1 MRSAVTV
8 RLGLTAC
15 GMILSLASCNRTR
28 ADRAGDTGAVTLDSS
43 GEGAAGATVKG
54 KVPLSTKSEEARKL
68 YDEGVALFDQVRFH
82 DARQKFIQAEAKD
95 PNFAMAHYQ
104 LAITST
110 STNDAQEHL
119 KKAVALADQATEG
132 ERLQI
137 QALQAAFNGDPA
149 KSLEYTKQASQKY
162 PDDERLHTFLAFAYS
177 GQQDNE
183 KAIDELNK
191 AIELNPD
198 YSAAYN
204 ALGYAYRAQNKN
216 DEAEKAFKK
225 YIELVPNDPNP
236 YDSYAELLLKTG
248 RFDESIA
255 QYRKALSID
264 PHFVGSHF
272 GIVANLIYQGKH
284 DQALAEAQK
293 LASAARND
301 GERRQ
306 AYFARAL
313 VYADQ
318 GKTDLA
324 VKELEKEYAI
334 ASKAGDNAQMAGDVE
349 NMGFVL
355 LNAGRPDQAAKR
367 FQQALDMVANSTL
380 PAEAKED
387 LKLGHRYDLA
397 RLALA
402 KGDLATAKSEAEAYQ
417 KGAEAKDNELRI
429 KQAHELN
436 GTIAIKEKDYDK
448 AIGELEKASQQDP
461 YVIYQLAT
469 AYEGKGDKAKAGEL
483 YQQAA
488 QAYILPTFN
497 YVLIRSKAKQKAA
510 APTTA

>member
-1 MRSAVTV
+1 MSYAVTV

-15 GMILSLASCNRTR
+15 GMILSLASCNRTK
-28 ADRAGDTGAVTLDSS
+28 ADSSSDTGVVTMDSS
-43 GEGAAGATVKG
+43 GERAAGATVKG
-54 KVPLSTKSEEARKL
+54 KVPLSTRSDEARKL

-82 DARQKFIQAEAKD
+82 DARQKFLQAEAKD
-95 PNFAMAHYQ
+95 PDFAMAHYQ

-110 STNDAQEHL
+110 STKDAQEHL
-119 KKAVALADQATEG
+119 KQAVALADKATEG

-137 QALQAAFNGDPA
+137 QALQAGFNGDPA
-149 KSLEYTKQASQKY
+149 KSLQYTKEASQKY
-162 PDDERLHTFLAFAYS
+162 PDDERLHTFLAFSYQQ
-177 GQQDNE
+177 QQDTE

-198 YSAAYN
+198 FSAAYN
-204 ALGYAYRAQNKN
+204 ALGYAYRAENKN
-216 DEAEKAFKK
+216 DEAEKAFQK

-272 GIVANLIYQGKH
+272 GIVGNLIYQGKH
-284 DQALAEAQK
+284 DQGIAESQK
-293 LASAARND
+293 LEKAARND
-301 GERRQ
+301 GERRT
-306 AYFARAL
+306 AHFARAL

-334 ASKAGDNAQMAGDVE
+334 AAKAGDNAQMAGDVE
-349 NMGFVL
+349 NIGFIL
-355 LNAGRPDQAAKR
+355 LNAGRTDQAAKR

-380 PAEAKED
+380 PPDAKED
-387 LKLGHRYDLA
+387 IKLGYRYDQA

-402 KGDLATAKSEAEAYQ
+402 KGDLNTAKSEAEAYQ
-417 KGAEAKDNELRI
+417 KGAEAKDNEIRI
-429 KQAHELN
+429 KQAHELS

-461 YVIYQLAT
+461 YVVYQLAQ
-469 AYEGKGDKAKAGEL
+469 AYEGKGHKAKAAEL

-488 QAYILPTFN
+488 EAYILPTFN

-510 APTTA
+510 AQPTA

>member
-1 MRSAVTV
+1 MHSAVTL

-15 GMILSLASCNRTR
+15 GIILSLGSCNRPK
-28 ADRAGDTGAVTLDSS
+28 AEGAGDTGVVSMDSS
-43 GEGAAGATVKG
+43 GERAAGATVKG
-54 KVPLSTKSEEARKL
+54 KVPLSTKSEDARKL
-68 YDEGVALFDQVRFH
+68 YDEGVARFDQVRFH

-95 PNFAMAHYQ
+95 PEFAMAHYQ

-119 KKAVALADQATEG
+119 KQAVALADKATEG

-149 KSLEYTKQASQKY
+149 KSLEYTRQASEKY
-162 PDDERLHTFLAFAYS
+162 PDDERLHTFLAFSYS
-177 GQQDNE
+177 GQQDND
-183 KAIDELNK
+183 KAIGELNK

-204 ALGYAYRAQNKN
+204 ALGYAYRNQNKN

-264 PHFVGSHF
+264 PHFIGSHF
-272 GIVANLIYQGKH
+272 GIVGNLVYQGKH
-284 DQALAEAQK
+284 DQAIAESQK
-293 LASAARND
+293 LEKASRND
-301 GERRQ
+301 GERRT
-306 AYFARAL
+306 ARFARAL

-334 ASKAGDNAQMAGDVE
+334 AAKAGDNAQMAGDVE

-355 LNAGRPDQAAKR
+355 LNAGRTDQAAKR

-387 LKLGHRYDLA
+387 LGLGHRYDMA

-402 KGDLATAKSEAEAYQ
+402 KGDLAAAKAEAEAYQ

-448 AIGELEKASQQDP
+448 ATGELEKASQQDP
-461 YVIYQLAT
+461 YVTYLLAT

-483 YQQAA
+483 YQEAA

-497 YVLIRSKAKQKAA
+497 YVLIRSKAKQRVIAQ
-510 APTTA
+510 PTS

>member
-1 MRSAVTV
+1 MYRAVTV
-8 RLGLTAC
+8 RLGLITC
-15 GMILSLASCNRTR
+15 GTIISLASCNRPK
-28 ADRAGDTGAVTLDSS
+28 ADGAGETGAVSLDSS
-43 GEGAAGATVKG
+43 GERAGGATVKG

-68 YDEGVALFDQVRFH
+68 YDQGVALFDQIRFH
-82 DARQKFIQAEAKD
+82 DARQKFLQAEAKD
-95 PNFAMAHYQ
+95 PDFAMARYQ
-104 LAITST
+104 LAITSP
-110 STNDAQEHL
+110 STKEAQEHL
-119 KKAVALADQATEG
+119 KQAVALAGKATEG

-162 PDDERLHTFLAFAYS
+162 PDDERLHTALAFSYS
-177 GQQDNE
+177 AQQDNE

-198 YSAAYN
+198 YSPAYN
-204 ALGYAYRAQNKN
+204 SLGYAYRALDKN

-225 YIELVPNDPNP
+225 YIELVPSDPNP

-272 GIVANLIYQGKH
+272 GIAANLIYQGKH

-306 AYFARAL
+306 AYFTRAL

-318 GKTDLA
+318 GKPDLA

-334 ASKAGDNAQMAGDVE
+334 AAKAGDNAQMAGDVE
-349 NMGFVL
+349 NIGFIL

-367 FQQALDMVANSTL
+367 FQQAVDIVANSTL
-380 PAEAKED
+380 PPEAKKD
-387 LKLGHRYDLA
+387 LELGHRYDLA
-397 RLALA
+397 RLALP
-402 KGDLATAKSEAEAYQ
+402 KGDTATAKSEAEAYQ
-417 KGAEAKDNELRI
+417 KGAEAKGNEVRI

-436 GTIAIKEKDYDK
+436 GSIAIKEKDYDK

-461 YVIYQLAT
+461 YVIYLTAV
-469 AYEGKGDKAKAGEL
+469 AYEGKGDKAKAAEL
-483 YQQAA
+483 YKQAA
-488 QAYILPTFN
+488 EAYILPTFN

-510 APTTA
+510 AQPTA